1 MVVKK
6 DQNLFQNNHQRTKQM
21 SPIRKFLRYVKPY
34 KWQMAAGISCILVSL
49 SFGLLVPYFV
59 GMAVDDFAVE
69 VTWQKIVYY
78 PLIILAVNLGSGI
91 FLFLQRR
98 LLINASRHIEF
109 DMRQDFYDSLINQP
123 LEYFHRTRV
132 GDLMAR
138 ATNDLSAI
146 RQIVGPMILYSFQA
160 IFALAIVLPIL
171 LNISV
176 KLTLLILIPMP
187 LVSLTVKILGEQIH
201 KRFEKIQE
209 FFSDITARA
218 QENLTGVRVVRAYA
232 QEDAEIEQFQVLNR
246 EYAARNLQL
255 VKFAAAMRPLL
266 FFFIGLGF
274 VIIVAVG
281 VPMAVNGEITAGAF
295 TSFVL
300 YLQRMIWYLIALG
313 YVVNL
318 YQRGTASLKRF
329 NAVLETE
336 PTIKD
341 APGTREQPKIKG
353 EIEFRNLSF
362 GYGGSI
368 EEGPGTKSEPPAV
381 AGGLRQDNG
390 TVTGE
395 NVDGP
400 TQPPAT
406 AGGSD
411 LDRGLVLQNIN
422 LKIDPGKTVAFVGRT
437 GSGKSTL
444 VSLVPRLLDAPDGT
458 VLIDGIPVRQF
469 PLEQLRSS
477 IGFVPQETFL
487 FSDTLAENIAMG
499 VGEEGG
505 EKGIQGDGERASVYT
520 DVPVVNRVS
529 PSPLRPF
536 SPSSAVSVEKAA
548 EVAGLA
554 SDVKDF
560 PGKYEQLVGERGI
573 TLSGGQK
580 QRTAIARAVMR
591 DPRILILDDS
601 LSAVD
606 TYTEEKILHNLR
618 DVRSDRTTLIV
629 SHRVSTI
636 RDADLICV
644 LDHGRIIERG
654 THDELLALDGEYA
667 DLYERQL
674 LEEELEA
681 TD

>member
-1 MVVKK
+1 M
-6 DQNLFQNNHQRTKQM
+6 
-21 SPIRKFLRYVKPY
+21 
-34 KWQMAAGISCILVSL
+34 
-49 SFGLLVPYFV
+49 SFGLLVPYLV
-59 GMAVDDFAVE
+59 GRAVDDLGAGI
-69 VTWQKIVYY
+69 TWGKIIYY
-78 PLIILAVNLGSGI
+78 PLIILAANLGSGI

-109 DMRQDFYDSLINQP
+109 DMRELFYSRLIDQPADFFYNNRI
-123 LEYFHRTRV
+123 

-138 ATNDLSAI
+138 ATNDLAAV

-160 IFALAIVLPIL
+160 IFALAITLPIL

-176 KLTLLILIPMP
+176 KLTLFMLIPLP
-187 LVSLTVKILGEQIH
+187 LVSLTVKYLGDQVH
-201 KRFEKIQE
+201 KRFEKIQG

-232 QEDAEIEQFQVLNR
+232 QEDSEIEQFQILNR
-246 EYAARNLQL
+246 EYAVKNLQL
-255 VKFAAAMRPLL
+255 VKFAAATRPLL

-281 VPMAVNGEITAGAF
+281 VPMAVNGEITAGNF
-295 TSFVL
+295 TSFIL

-336 PTIKD
+336 PSIKD
-341 APGTREQPKIKG
+341 APGVGEQPPIKG
-353 EIEFRNLSF
+353 EIEFRNLTF
-362 GYGGSI
+362 AYNGKPVLHDIDLTI
-368 EEGPGTKSEPPAV
+368 E
-381 AGGLRQDNG
+381 Q
-390 TVTGE
+390 
-395 NVDGP
+395 
-400 TQPPAT
+400 
-406 AGGSD
+406 
-411 LDRGLVLQNIN
+411 
-422 LKIDPGKTVAFVGRT
+422 GKTIAFVGKT

-444 VSLVPRLLDAPDGT
+444 VSLIPRLFDAPDGN
-458 VLIDGIPVRQF
+458 VLVDGRPVREY
-469 PLEQLRSS
+469 PLAQLRRS

-487 FSDTLAENIAMG
+487 FSDTLANNIAFG
-499 VGEEGG
+499 VAD
-505 EKGIQGDGERASVYT
+505 IQGSISNDRISSDGNAEPGNGVL
-520 DVPVVNRVS
+520 DIKQRV
-529 PSPLRPF
+529 
-536 SPSSAVSVEKAA
+536 EDAA
-548 EVAGLA
+548 EIAGLA
-554 SDVKDF
+554 DDIQDF
-560 PGKYEQLVGERGI
+560 PNKYEQLVGERGI

-618 DVRSDRTTLIV
+618 EVREGRTTLVV
-629 SHRVSTI
+629 SHRTSTI

-644 LDHGRIIERG
+644 MADGRIIERG
-654 THDELLALDGEYA
+654 THDELVELDGEYA
-667 DLYERQL
+667 DLYERQR
-674 LEEELEA
+674 LEDELDS

>member
-1 MVVKK
+1 M
-6 DQNLFQNNHQRTKQM
+6 
-21 SPIRKFLRYVKPY
+21 I
-34 KWQMAAGISCILVSL
+34 AGIFFILVSL
-49 SFGLLVPYFV
+49 GFGLLVPYLV
-59 GMAVDDFAVE
+59 GVAVDDLAAG
-69 VTWQKIVYY
+69 VTWQKVVYY
-78 PLIILAVNLGSGI
+78 PLVILGVNLGSGI

-98 LLINASRHIEF
+98 FLINASRHIEF
-109 DMRQDFYDSLINQP
+109 DMREDFYASLVDQP
-123 LEYFHRTRV
+123 LEYFHKTRV

-138 ATNDLSAI
+138 ATNDLAAI

-232 QEDAEIEQFQVLNR
+232 QEDAEIEQFQILNR
-246 EYAARNLQL
+246 EYAKRNLQL

-281 VPMAVNGEITAGAF
+281 IPMAVAGDITAGDF
-295 TSFVL
+295 TSFIL

-329 NAVLETE
+329 NAILEAVPSIRDSDDAHEQPPIKGAVEFRDLTFAYNGKPVLE
-336 PTIKD
+336 
-341 APGTREQPKIKG
+341 G
-353 EIEFRNLSF
+353 
-362 GYGGSI
+362 
-368 EEGPGTKSEPPAV
+368 
-381 AGGLRQDNG
+381 
-390 TVTGE
+390 
-395 NVDGP
+395 
-400 TQPPAT
+400 
-406 AGGSD
+406 
-411 LDRGLVLQNIN
+411 IN
-422 LKIDPGKTVAFVGRT
+422 LKIEQGKTVAFVGRT

-444 VSLVPRLLDAPDGT
+444 VSLVPRLLDAPEGSVLVDG
-458 VLIDGIPVRQF
+458 LPVRRF
-469 PLEQLRSS
+469 PLDQLRRS

-499 VGEEGG
+499 IDDGDAVKGRGG
-505 EKGIQGDGERASVYT
+505 DAAKLLPSQTSDPHSPR
-520 DVPVVNRVS
+520 PRVS
-529 PSPLRPF
+529 LSPRRT
-536 SPSSAVSVEKAA
+536 SSISVEKAA

-554 SDVKDF
+554 ADIRDF

-606 TYTEEKILHNLR
+606 TYTEERILRNLR
-618 DVRSDRTTLIV
+618 DIRQERTTLIV

-644 LDHGRIIERG
+644 LDSGRIIERG
-654 THDELLALDGEYA
+654 THDELIKLDGEYA
-667 DLYERQL
+667 ELYERQL

>member
-1 MVVKK
+1 ME
-6 DQNLFQNNHQRTKQM
+6 QL
-21 SPIRKFLRYVKPY
+21 RKFAHYLKPY
-34 KWQMAAGISCILVSL
+34 KWQMIAGISFILVSL
-49 SFGLLVPYFV
+49 AFGLLVPYLV
-59 GMAVDDFAVE
+59 GVAIDDLAAGM
-69 VTWQKIVYY
+69 TWEKVVYY
-78 PLIILAVNLGSGI
+78 PLVILGVNLASGV

-98 LLINASRHIEF
+98 FLINASRHIEF
-109 DMRQDFYDSLINQP
+109 DMREDFYASLVDQP
-123 LEYFHRTRV
+123 AEYFHTTRV

-138 ATNDLSAI
+138 ATNDLGAI

-246 EYAARNLQL
+246 EYAKRNLQL

-281 VPMAVNGEITAGAF
+281 IPMAVAGEISAGEF
-295 TSFVL
+295 TSFIL

-329 NAVLETE
+329 NAILEAV
-336 PTIKD
+336 PSIKD
-341 APGTREQPKIKG
+341 SPEARQQPPIKG
-353 EIEFRNLSF
+353 AVEFRNLNFSYD
-362 GYGGSI
+362 G
-368 EEGPGTKSEPPAV
+368 SEP
-381 AGGLRQDNG
+381 LS
-390 TVTGE
+390 VTDD
-395 NVDGP
+395 VSSPDGARP
-400 TQPPAT
+400 PLQPPAT
-406 AGGSD
+406 AAGSD
-411 LDRGLVLQNIN
+411 RTSKLVLENIN
-422 LKIDPGKTVAFVGRT
+422 LKIEPGKTVAFVGRT

-444 VSLVPRLLDAPDGT
+444 VSLIPRLIDAPDGS
-458 VLIDGIPVRQF
+458 VLIDGTPVREF
-469 PLEQLRSS
+469 SLEQLRRA

-499 VGEEGG
+499 VGSPRSQVPSLKSSDHDLGPG
-505 EKGIQGDGERASVYT
+505 TWDSGLSV
-520 DVPVVNRVS
+520 
-529 PSPLRPF
+529 
-536 SPSSAVSVEKAA
+536 AKAA
-548 EVAGLA
+548 DVAGLA
-554 SDVKDF
+554 SDIRDF

-618 DVRSDRTTLIV
+618 DIRQERTTLIV

-644 LDHGRIIERG
+644 LENGRIIERG
-654 THDELLALDGEYA
+654 THDELLKLDGEYA
-667 DLYERQL
+667 ELYERQL

-681 TD
+681 TN

>member
-1 MVVKK
+1 ME
-6 DQNLFQNNHQRTKQM
+6 Q
-21 SPIRKFLRYVKPY
+21 LRGFARYFAPY
-34 KWQMAAGISCILVSL
+34 KWTILIGISCILVSM
-49 SFGLLVPYFV
+49 SFGLLVPYLV
-59 GMAVDDFAVE
+59 GMAVDDLGAGI
-69 VTWQKIVYY
+69 TWGKIVYY
-78 PLIILAVNLGSGI
+78 PLVILAANFGSGI

-109 DMRQDFYDSLINQP
+109 DMRELFYERLIDQP
-123 LEYFHRTRV
+123 AEFFHNNRI

-138 ATNDLSAI
+138 ATNDLAAV

-160 IFALAIVLPIL
+160 IFALLIVLPIL

-176 KLTLLILIPMP
+176 KLTLLMLIPLP
-187 LVSLTVKILGEQIH
+187 LVSLTVKYLGEQVH

-218 QENLTGVRVVRAYA
+218 QENLSGVRVVRAYA
-232 QEDAEIEQFQVLNR
+232 QEEAEIEQFQVLNR
-246 EYAARNLQL
+246 EYAAKNLQM
-255 VKFAAAMRPLL
+255 VKFAAATRPLL

-274 VIIVAVG
+274 VVIVAVG
-281 VPMAVNGEITAGAF
+281 VPMAVNGEITAGNF
-295 TSFVL
+295 TSFIL

-329 NAVLETE
+329 NSILETE

-341 APGTREQPKIKG
+341 IPGVNQQPPIKG
-353 EIEFRNLSF
+353 EIEF
-362 GYGGSI
+362 
-368 EEGPGTKSEPPAV
+368 K
-381 AGGLRQDNG
+381 GLTFAYNG
-390 TVTGE
+390 K
-395 NVDGP
+395 P
-400 TQPPAT
+400 
-406 AGGSD
+406 
-411 LDRGLVLQNIN
+411 VLHDID
-422 LKIDPGKTVAFVGRT
+422 LKIEQGKTVALVGKT

-444 VSLVPRLLDAPDGT
+444 VSLIPRLLDAPDGN
-458 VLIDGIPVRQF
+458 VLVDGKPVREY
-469 PLEQLRSS
+469 PIEQLRRS

-487 FSDTLAENIAMG
+487 FSDTLANNIAFG
-499 VGEEGG
+499 VENGNVKMENGKTG
-505 EKGIQGDGERASVYT
+505 TNDKSQ
-520 DVPVVNRVS
+520 
-529 PSPLRPF
+529 F
-536 SPSSAVSVEKAA
+536 SFLGTQFSIEDAA
-548 EVAGLA
+548 RIAGLA
-554 SDVKDF
+554 DDIQDF
-560 PGKYEQLVGERGI
+560 PNKYEQLVGERGI

-618 DVRSDRTTLIV
+618 DVREGRTTLIV
-629 SHRVSTI
+629 SHRISTI

-644 LDHGRIIERG
+644 MADGRIIERG

-667 DLYERQL
+667 DLYERQR
-674 LEEELEA
+674 LEDELES

>member
-1 MVVKK
+1 ME
-6 DQNLFQNNHQRTKQM
+6 QL
-21 SPIRKFLRYVKPY
+21 RKFAHYLKPY
-34 KWQMAAGISCILVSL
+34 KWQMIAGISFILVSL
-49 SFGLLVPYFV
+49 AFGLLVPYLV
-59 GMAVDDFAVE
+59 GVAIDDLAAGM
-69 VTWQKIVYY
+69 TWEKVVYY
-78 PLIILAVNLGSGI
+78 PLVILGVNLASGV

-98 LLINASRHIEF
+98 FLINASRHIEF
-109 DMRQDFYDSLINQP
+109 DMREDFYASLVDQP
-123 LEYFHRTRV
+123 AEYFHMTRV

-138 ATNDLSAI
+138 ATNDLGAI

-246 EYAARNLQL
+246 EYAKRNLQL

-281 VPMAVNGEITAGAF
+281 IPMAVAGEISAGEF
-295 TSFVL
+295 TSFIL

-329 NAVLETE
+329 NAILEAV
-336 PTIKD
+336 PSIKD
-341 APGTREQPKIKG
+341 SPEARQQPPIKG
-353 EIEFRNLSF
+353 AVEFRNLNFSYN
-362 GYGGSI
+362 G
-368 EEGPGTKSEPPAV
+368 EPQAV
-381 AGGLRQDNG
+381 ASSL
-390 TVTGE
+390 VSS
-395 NVDGP
+395 DGP
-400 TQPPAT
+400 LTPLQPPAT

-411 LDRGLVLQNIN
+411 GSSTLVLENIN
-422 LKIDPGKTVAFVGRT
+422 LKIEPGKTVAFVGRT

-444 VSLVPRLLDAPDGT
+444 VSLIPRLIDAPEGS
-458 VLIDGIPVRQF
+458 VLIDGTPVREF
-469 PLEQLRSS
+469 SLEQLRRS

-499 VGEEGG
+499 VDL
-505 EKGIQGDGERASVYT
+505 GDAEGERRGDAEKVLAAQTPDSRS
-520 DVPVVNRVS
+520 PRHRVS
-529 PSPLRPF
+529 LPPRRKI
-536 SPSSAVSVEKAA
+536 AISVEKAA
-548 EVAGLA
+548 DVAGLA
-554 SDVKDF
+554 SDIRDF

-618 DVRSDRTTLIV
+618 DIRQERTTLIV

-654 THDELLALDGEYA
+654 THDELLKLDGEYA
-667 DLYERQL
+667 ELYERQL

-681 TD
+681 TN